1 MPYNEVSTTTCTWA
15 VSLDP
20 WPNRTWGCARILF
33 LNSAQACWVRLVA
46 SVQRN
51 YTRERFCSTLLD
63 LLTDCEKITRTKSH
77 VYLELSAKRA
87 SVRTYINMHAR
98 KKLTFFYICLL
109 KIRHARAKKNH
120 LGLLLDLS
128 SKDTAIELMYINM
141 HVRGNFW
148 NWQLLKIRLTNRNHA
163 HVLIECRTLDKRC

>member
-1 MPYNEVSTTTCTWA
+1 MST
-15 VSLDP
+15 
-20 WPNRTWGCARILF
+20 
-33 LNSAQACWVRLVA
+33 
-46 SVQRN
+46 
-51 YTRERFCSTLLD
+51 
-63 LLTDCEKITRTKSH
+63 CEKITRTKSH

-98 KKLTFFYICLL
+98 KKLLYLF
-109 KIRHARAKKNH
+109 AKDTACTCEKNH

-163 HVLIECRTLDKRC
+163 HVLIECRTLDKLC

>member
-1 MPYNEVSTTTCTWA
+1 MH
-15 VSLDP
+15 
-20 WPNRTWGCARILF
+20 
-33 LNSAQACWVRLVA
+33 LVA

-63 LLTDCEKITRTKSH
+63 LLTAIGLHMSTCEKITRKKSH

-87 SVRTYINMHAR
+87 SIRTYINMHAW
-98 KKLTFFYICLL
+98 KKL
-109 KIRHARAKKNH
+109 AKDTACTPEKNH

-141 HVRGNFW
+141 HVQGNFW
-148 NWQLLKIRLTNRNHA
+148 NWKLLKIRLMYRNHA
-163 HVLIECRTLDKRC
+163 HALIGCRTLDKQC